1 MSLPF
6 QKPKN
11 KSRRSREFL
20 TEAEVN
26 KMISVARNIGR
37 HGDRDAAMILI
48 AFRHGLRVSELI
60 SLRWQQVDLKSG
72 LLQVHRLK
80 NGLDSVHPLFGPE
93 LRALRKVQ
101 RQYTDTQYV
110 FLSERKS
117 PMTASTF
124 AKILSRAAKIAKIN
138 IPVHPHMLR
147 HSTGYKLANDDN
159 DTRSIQQYL
168 GHRNIRHTTRYTE
181 LSPSKFNKFWSDYL
195 AILICIRVFL

>member
-11 KSRRSREFL
+11 KSRRSREYL

-26 KMISVARNIGR
+26 KIITAARNIGR
-37 HGDRDAAMILI
+37 HGNRDAAMILL

-80 NGLDSVHPLFGPE
+80 NGLDSTHPLFGPE

-101 RQYTDTQYV
+101 RQYPDTQYV

-124 AKILSRAAKIAKIN
+124 AKLLSRAAEMAEVGIL
-138 IPVHPHMLR
+138 VHPHMLR
-147 HSTGYKLANDDN
+147 HSTGYKLANDEN

-181 LSPSKFNKFWSDYL
+181 LSPNKFNKFWPD
-195 AILICIRVFL
+195 

>member
-93 LRALRKVQ
+93 LRALRK
-101 RQYTDTQYV
+101 RKAYA
-110 FLSERKS
+110 LSSDDDYEYDHDS
-117 PMTASTF
+117 S
-124 AKILSRAAKIAKIN
+124 
-138 IPVHPHMLR
+138 VLR
-147 HSTGYKLANDDN
+147 HRGPSQATYKK
-159 DTRSIQQYL
+159 TCRTQPQ
-168 GHRNIRHTTRYTE
+168 HR
-181 LSPSKFNKFWSDYL
+181 
-195 AILICIRVFL
+195 

>member
-11 KSRRSREFL
+11 KSRRSREYL

-26 KMISVARNIGR
+26 KIITAARNIGR
-37 HGDRDAAMILI
+37 HGNRDAAMILL

-80 NGLDSVHPLFGPE
+80 NGLDSTHPLFGSE

-101 RQYTDTQYV
+101 RQYPDTQYV

-124 AKILSRAAKIAKIN
+124 AKLLSRAAEMAEVGIL
-138 IPVHPHMLR
+138 VHPHMLR
-147 HSTGYKLANDDN
+147 HSTGYKLANDEN

-181 LSPSKFNKFWSDYL
+181 LSPNKFNKFWPD
-195 AILICIRVFL
+195 

>member
-11 KSRRSREFL
+11 KSRRSREYL

-26 KMISVARNIGR
+26 KIISAARNIGR
-37 HGDRDAAMILI
+37 HGNRDAAMILL

-80 NGLDSVHPLFGPE
+80 NGLDSTHPLFGPE

-101 RQYTDTQYV
+101 RQYPDTQYV

-124 AKILSRAAKIAKIN
+124 AKLLSRAAEMAEVGIL
-138 IPVHPHMLR
+138 VHPHMLR
-147 HSTGYKLANDDN
+147 HSTGYKLANDEN

-181 LSPSKFNKFWSDYL
+181 LSPNKFNKFWPD
-195 AILICIRVFL
+195 